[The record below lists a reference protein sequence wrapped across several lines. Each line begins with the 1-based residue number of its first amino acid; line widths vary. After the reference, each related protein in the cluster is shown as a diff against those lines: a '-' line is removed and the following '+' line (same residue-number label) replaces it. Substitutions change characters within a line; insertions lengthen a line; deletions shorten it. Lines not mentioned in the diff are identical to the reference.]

1 MSDKEFREIMNMM
14 FNEKKEPKRNYNAVD
29 IYEFIKGVRNDNVYN
44 DMALDACIIAEQM
57 FNNNNCY

>member
-44 DMALDACIIAEQM
+44 DMALNTCIIAEQM